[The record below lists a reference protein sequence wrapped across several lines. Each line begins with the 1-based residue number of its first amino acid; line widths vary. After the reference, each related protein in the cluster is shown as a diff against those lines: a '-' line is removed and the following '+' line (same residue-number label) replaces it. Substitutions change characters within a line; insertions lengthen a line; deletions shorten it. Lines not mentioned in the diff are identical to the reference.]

1 MSVTDT
7 TRALPGRHASA
18 HPNFPFYSPLPS
30 WTLHSPEEPSPASP
44 LPGSPPQYTSQETDY
59 HTLALNSGSN
69 GSSGP
74 CPGTPGAGTPG
85 TGLPLP
91 TSCRFSEITSPLCPP
106 PLALKEMSFP
116 RKPPYHEALSLPPRS
131 LFPLPSPP
139 QDTCPQS
146 PGWRAGQTQRHT
158 DTHTAAPSKS
168 EEVGAAPSARAP
180 PAEGQQAPGKEHTAA
195 SGRGPR
201 TRRWGGGA
209 QKPECPPGLG
219 ATKRSAAT
227 GSGRGGHGPS
237 THGQSV
243 GPEGADRGLSPPIR
257 IPTPCVSSLGRLP
270 GPEVQAVSTGERQ
283 DAHDSGVHKTPSRAW
298 TLGLTSL
305 LGSALPNPRTREPGR
320 VHPALSSA
328 GPVTLPRPLSP
339 LSPAPGASAARPLG
353 HTSWA
358 RPPAPSPQV
367 PPWQP
372 PSASAPRR
380 GHSWLPRLPG
390 RWWQG
395 PLPSRRTPLGGPARP
410 GCWDA
415 AATAQAVRVR
425 NPGGARAEHSPT
437 ARAATQIPPTVRY
450 K

>member
-1 MSVTDT
+1 MGAQARVQGPQEQAPQGQGSPSQPPAGSL
-7 TRALPGRHASA
+7 R
-18 HPNFPFYSPLPS
+18 SPLHCAP
-30 WTLHSPEEPSPASP
+30 LHWLSRKCPSPGNPPTTKPYLCHQGLYFHCPPHPRTHALRARGGGLGRP
-44 LPGSPPQYTSQETDY
+44 RDTRTHTQQLLPSQRKLGQPRQPGPHRPRGSRPREKNTRRHQDE
-59 HTLALNSGSN
+59 
-69 GSSGP
+69 GP
-74 CPGTPGAGTPG
+74 GPGAG
-85 TGLPLP
+85 
-91 TSCRFSEITSPLCPP
+91 
-106 PLALKEMSFP
+106 
-116 RKPPYHEALSLPPRS
+116 
-131 LFPLPSPP
+131 
-139 QDTCPQS
+139 
-146 PGWRAGQTQRHT
+146 
-158 DTHTAAPSKS
+158 
-168 EEVGAAPSARAP
+168 V
-180 PAEGQQAPGKEHTAA
+180 
-195 SGRGPR
+195 
-201 TRRWGGGA
+201 GGA

-270 GPEVQAVSTGERQ
+270 GPEVLAVSTGERQ

-380 GHSWLPRLPG
+380 GHSRLPRLPG

-395 PLPSRRTPLGGPARP
+395 PLPSRRAPLGGPARP
-410 GCWDA
+410 GCLDA